1 MYAVHLGFWFPDC
14 GALPAAAPAAGLGT
28 QEEPHRARSCKNLCF
43 RPGTVGS
50 HSLFWHCPDHD
61 TQDPGSH
68 SQSWKATS
76 SGGCK
81 SFCPFPCISSL
92 FEFWLFLPCLF
103 TWLVPVPPC
112 LGSFPEVQ
120 APSLFSTRSPT
131 PALLLSHRLRPAHQ
145 TCLNVPSSP

>member
-81 SFCPFPCISSL
+81 SFCPFPCMSSL

-103 TWLVPVPPC
+103 TWLVPVPPVWVHFLRFRPLLC
-112 LGSFPEVQ
+112 S
-120 APSLFSTRSPT
+120 APGLPHLHCSCPT
-131 PALLLSHRLRPAHQ
+131 AFAQPIRL
-145 TCLNVPSSP
+145 V